1 MEITWNM
8 RFKMFL
14 AALVINVLGII
25 FAMLLFYHYATEH
38 FYSEYAAS
46 LYERVYISAKNADLV
61 FQKIYRGNLDISFD
75 AQIAELLTH
84 ENFSEIATRLRYYR
98 EKNSLADDIYC
109 YLPDKKILIRSEEYN
124 SVQMLD
130 DKTAAAWQKII
141 DGQNG
146 MRPIFA
152 ENILSPA
159 AKNVFI
165 YKAEIS
171 GASAF
176 VTTQI
181 SERGLYYNFIDD
193 LGASDSNI
201 VLMFDSAGNIVSQSR
216 SFDEKN
222 ISKLLIAIQNKNAA
236 LSLSFGG
243 EKFFGAFVEMPLSHY
258 TVLLLV
264 NRKKVD
270 GKIIFMQIL
279 SILGVICIL
288 ILSTFFIYV
297 LSAKLNE
304 PVENLAQVMQDVGH
318 GNFSLRAKIEG
329 NDEIGYL
336 ANRFNHMLEHM
347 ETLVDNL
354 ANERLLKRQAEL
366 NALQYQIRPHFI
378 YNTLNSI
385 RFAAMIQGAKNIG
398 ELLANFIELLQ
409 VSTNREGE
417 FGTLAEEIATL
428 KKYVALQEFRLMNS
442 FAVDFDLAEESLSC
456 RVPRLI
462 LQPFVENSILHAP
475 SPEKTF
481 CRIVIRSALQ
491 DGKLIISVEDDGKG
505 ISPEVLKLLDAAQS
519 PNQKTH
525 GGFSGIGVANIKERI
540 RLYYGDAGKVIC
552 ESDGKS
558 FTKISIVLPAEVMP

>member
-1 MEITWNM
+1 MNVTWNM

-14 AALVINVLGII
+14 AALVVNVLGII
-25 FAMLLFYHYATEH
+25 FAMLLFYHYAAEH
-38 FYSEYAAS
+38 FYSEYANS
-46 LYERVYISAKNADLV
+46 LYERVYIGAKNADAG
-61 FQKIYRGNLDISFD
+61 FQKIYRATLDISFD
-75 AQIAELLTH
+75 GEINELVNH
-84 ENFSEIATRLRYYR
+84 GEFSKVAMRLRDYR
-98 EKNSLADDIYC
+98 EKNFLVDDIYI
-109 YLPDKKILIRSEEYN
+109 YLPEKNFLIRSEEYN
-124 SVQMLD
+124 SVQTLD
-130 DKTAAAWQKII
+130 AKISATWKEII
-141 DGQNG
+141 DTQSG

-159 AKNVFI
+159 TKNIFL
-165 YKAEIS
+165 YKAKLQDAE
-171 GASAF
+171 AY

-181 SERGLYYNFIDD
+181 SERGFYYNFIDD

-201 VLMFDSAGNIVSQSR
+201 ALMFDSTGNIVSQSR
-216 SFDEKN
+216 TFSNLSTEDF
-222 ISKLLIAIQNKNAA
+222 INA
-236 LSLSFGG
+236 
-243 EKFFGAFVEMPLSHY
+243 KVEMPLSHY
-258 TVLLLV
+258 AIQLLV
-264 NRKKVD
+264 SKKKIY
-270 GKIIFMQIL
+270 GKITFMQIL
-279 SILGVICIL
+279 SVIGVIFIL
-288 ILSTFFIYV
+288 FLSSLLLYI

-336 ANRFNHMLEHM
+336 AERFNHML
-347 ETLVDNL
+347 DNL
-354 ANERLLKRQAEL
+354 ENEKILKRQAEL

-409 VSTNREGE
+409 VSTNRQGE
-417 FGTLAEEIATL
+417 FGTLAEEIGTL
-428 KKYVALQEFRLMNS
+428 KKYIALQEFRLMNS
-442 FAVDFDLAEESLSC
+442 FAVDFDLDEKSLSC

-481 CRIVIRSALQ
+481 CRIVITSELR
-491 DGKLIISVEDDGKG
+491 DNELIISVTDDGKG
-505 ISPEVLKLLDAAQS
+505 ISPEILKDLSAKSSDK
-519 PNQKTH
+519 KTH
-525 GGFSGIGVANIKERI
+525 GGFSGIGVSNIKERL

-558 FTKISIVLPAEVMP
+558 YTKISIILPAEVIS

>member
-1 MEITWNM
+1 MKIVWNM

-25 FAMLLFYHYATEH
+25 FAMLLFYHYAAEH

-46 LYERVYISAKNADLV
+46 LYERVYIGAKNADAG
-61 FQKIYRGNLDISFD
+61 FQKIYRATLDISFD
-75 AQIAELLTH
+75 AQISELI
-84 ENFSEIATRLRYYR
+84 NSGDFPKVATRLRDYR
-98 EKNSLADDIYC
+98 EKNFLADDIYI
-109 YLPDKKILIRSEEYN
+109 YLPVRKILIRSEEYN
-124 SVQMLD
+124 SVQTLNE
-130 DKTAAAWQKII
+130 KTSAAWQKII
-141 DGQNG
+141 DAQSG

-159 AKNVFI
+159 AKNIFL
-165 YKAEIS
+165 YKAKIQGVE
-171 GASAF
+171 AY
-176 VTTQI
+176 VTTQM
-181 SERGLYYNFIDD
+181 SERGFYYNFIDD
-193 LGASDSNI
+193 LGTSNANI
-201 VLMFDSAGNIVSQSR
+201 ALMFDGAGNIVSQSR
-216 SFDEKN
+216 AYSNLNEKN
-222 ISKLLIAIQNKNAA
+222 FITA
-236 LSLSFGG
+236 
-243 EKFFGAFVEMPLSHY
+243 EVEMPLSHY
-258 TVLLLV
+258 TVKLLV
-264 NRKKVD
+264 NKKKID

-279 SILGVICIL
+279 SVLGVIFIL
-288 ILSTFFIYV
+288 LLSSLLLYM

-318 GNFSLRAKIEG
+318 GNFSLRAKVEG

-336 ANRFNHMLEHM
+336 AERFNHML
-347 ETLVDNL
+347 DNL
-354 ANERLLKRQAEL
+354 ENEKILKRQAEL

-417 FGTLAEEIATL
+417 FGTLAEEISTL
-428 KKYVALQEFRLMNS
+428 KKYIALQEFRLMNS
-442 FAVDFDLAEESLSC
+442 FATEFNLAEETLSC

-481 CRIVIRSALQ
+481 CRIVIASELRG
-491 DGKLIISVEDDGKG
+491 DELIISVTDDGKG
-505 ISPEVLKLLDAAQS
+505 IAPEVLENLSAKSSDK
-519 PNQKTH
+519 KTH
-525 GGFSGIGVANIKERI
+525 GGFSGIGVSNIRERL

-558 FTKISIVLPAEVMP
+558 FTKISIVLPAEVMS

>member
-1 MEITWNM
+1 MKIVWNM
-8 RFKMFL
+8 SFKMFL

-25 FAMLLFYHYATEH
+25 FAMLLFYHYAAEH

-46 LYERVYISAKNADLV
+46 LYERVYIGAKNADAG
-61 FQKIYRGNLDISFD
+61 FQKIYRATLDISFD
-75 AQIAELLTH
+75 AQISELINSGDLPKV
-84 ENFSEIATRLRYYR
+84 ATRLRDYR
-98 EKNSLADDIYC
+98 EKNFLADDIYI
-109 YLPDKKILIRSEEYN
+109 YLPARKILIRSEEYN
-124 SVQMLD
+124 SVQTLNE
-130 DKTAAAWQKII
+130 KTSAAWQKII
-141 DGQNG
+141 DAQSG

-159 AKNVFI
+159 AKNIFL
-165 YKAEIS
+165 YKAKIQ
-171 GASAF
+171 GAAAY

-181 SERGLYYNFIDD
+181 SERGFYYNFIDD
-193 LGASDSNI
+193 LGTSDANI
-201 VLMFDSAGNIVSQSR
+201 ALMFDGAGNIVSQSR
-216 SFDEKN
+216 AYSNLNEKN
-222 ISKLLIAIQNKNAA
+222 FITA
-236 LSLSFGG
+236 
-243 EKFFGAFVEMPLSHY
+243 EVEMPLSHY
-258 TVLLLV
+258 TIKLLV
-264 NRKKVD
+264 NKKKID

-279 SILGVICIL
+279 SVLGVIFIL
-288 ILSTFFIYV
+288 LLSSLLLYM

-318 GNFSLRAKIEG
+318 GNFSLRAKVEG

-336 ANRFNHMLEHM
+336 AERFNHML
-347 ETLVDNL
+347 DNL
-354 ANERLLKRQAEL
+354 ENEKLLKRQAEL

-417 FGTLAEEIATL
+417 FGTLAEEISTL
-428 KKYVALQEFRLMNS
+428 KKYIALQEFRLMNS
-442 FAVDFDLAEESLSC
+442 FATEFNLAEETLSC

-481 CRIVIRSALQ
+481 CRIVIASELRG
-491 DGKLIISVEDDGKG
+491 DELIISVTDDGKG
-505 ISPEVLKLLDAAQS
+505 IAPEVLENLSAKSSDK
-519 PNQKTH
+519 KTH
-525 GGFSGIGVANIKERI
+525 GGFSGIGVSNIRERL

-552 ESDGKS
+552 ESDGES
-558 FTKISIVLPAEVMP
+558 FTKISIILPAEVVS

>member
-1 MEITWNM
+1 MKIVWNM

-25 FAMLLFYHYATEH
+25 FAMLLFYHYAAEH

-46 LYERVYISAKNADLV
+46 LYERVYIGAKNADAG
-61 FQKIYRGNLDISFD
+61 FQKIYRATLDISFD
-75 AQIAELLTH
+75 AQITELI
-84 ENFSEIATRLRYYR
+84 NSGDFPKVATRLRDYR
-98 EKNSLADDIYC
+98 EKNFLADDIYI
-109 YLPDKKILIRSEEYN
+109 YLPARKILIRSEEYN
-124 SVQMLD
+124 SVQTLNE
-130 DKTAAAWQKII
+130 KTSAAWQKII
-141 DGQNG
+141 DAQSG

-159 AKNVFI
+159 AKNIFL
-165 YKAEIS
+165 YKAKIQ
-171 GASAF
+171 GAEAY

-181 SERGLYYNFIDD
+181 SERGFYYNFVDD
-193 LGASDSNI
+193 LGTSDANI
-201 VLMFDSAGNIVSQSR
+201 ALMFDGAGNIVSQSR
-216 SFDEKN
+216 AYSSLNEKN
-222 ISKLLIAIQNKNAA
+222 FITA
-236 LSLSFGG
+236 
-243 EKFFGAFVEMPLSHY
+243 EVELPLSHY
-258 TVLLLV
+258 TIKLLV
-264 NRKKVD
+264 NKKKID

-279 SILGVICIL
+279 SVLGVIFIL
-288 ILSTFFIYV
+288 LLSSLLLYM

-318 GNFSLRAKIEG
+318 GNFSLRAKVEG

-336 ANRFNHMLEHM
+336 AERFNHML
-347 ETLVDNL
+347 DNL
-354 ANERLLKRQAEL
+354 ENEKILKRQAEL

-417 FGTLAEEIATL
+417 FGTLAEEISTL
-428 KKYVALQEFRLMNS
+428 KKYIALQEFRLMNS
-442 FAVDFDLAEESLSC
+442 FATEFNLAEETLSC

-481 CRIVIRSALQ
+481 CRIVIASELRG
-491 DGKLIISVEDDGKG
+491 DELIISVTDDGKG
-505 ISPEVLKLLDAAQS
+505 IAPEVLENLSAKSSDK
-519 PNQKTH
+519 KTH
-525 GGFSGIGVANIKERI
+525 GGFSGIGVSNIRERL

-558 FTKISIVLPAEVMP
+558 FTKISIILPAEVMS